1 MWQSQAF
8 GGTERFGAAVPDEL
22 GTCMA
27 AIYTASIPPQSMLC
41 SATMKRILLTLF
53 AACAGLSLAAGAA
66 SAHPHVWV
74 VTKSSLVYAP
84 DGTLIG
90 IRYTWAFDDM
100 YSAFATQGLEQK
112 KKGEFTREELQPLA
126 QVNVESLK
134 EYDFF
139 SAARIDGK
147 KAVFAEPKEYHLEF
161 NAKETMLTLHFLLP
175 LKTPAKIKTL
185 TLETYDPAYFVDF
198 QLAEKDPVALVGA
211 PTGCEV
217 SVGKPQEMTKEM
229 AQKLAEIPPG
239 GQIPENSFGAQ
250 FANKLSV
257 KCP

>member
-1 MWQSQAF
+1 
-8 GGTERFGAAVPDEL
+8 
-22 GTCMA
+22 
-27 AIYTASIPPQSMLC
+27 
-41 SATMKRILLTLF
+41 MKRILLTLF
-53 AACAGLSLAAGAA
+53 AACAGLSLAAGSA

-84 DGTLIG
+84 DGTLVG
-90 IRYTWAFDDM
+90 VRYAWAFDDM

-161 NAKETMLTLHFLLP
+161 NPKDTVLTLHFLLP
-175 LKTPAKIKTL
+175 LKTPAKMKTL

-198 QLAEKDPVALVGA
+198 QLAEKDAVALVGA
-211 PTGCEV
+211 PKGCEF
-217 SVGKPQEMTKEM
+217 SVGKPQEMTKEL

>member
-1 MWQSQAF
+1 
-8 GGTERFGAAVPDEL
+8 
-22 GTCMA
+22 
-27 AIYTASIPPQSMLC
+27 
-41 SATMKRILLTLF
+41 MKRILVTLF
-53 AACAGLSLAAGAA
+53 AACAAFFLAAGSAL
-66 SAHPHVWV
+66 AHPHVWV

-84 DGTLIG
+84 DGSLVG
-90 IRYTWAFDDM
+90 IRYAWAFDDM

-112 KKGEFTREELQPLA
+112 KKGEFTREELQALA

-147 KAVFAEPKEYHLEF
+147 KAVFADPKEYHLEF
-161 NAKETMLTLHFLLP
+161 NPKETVLTLHFLLP
-175 LKTPAKIKTL
+175 LKAPAKMKTL

-198 QLAEKDPVALVGA
+198 KPAEKDGVALVDA
-211 PTGCEV
+211 PKGCEF

-229 AQKLAEIPPG
+229 AQKLAEIPMG
-239 GQIPENSFGAQ
+239 GQIPENSFGAAY
-250 FANKLSV
+250 ANKLSV

>member
-1 MWQSQAF
+1 MF
-8 GGTERFGAAVPDEL
+8 
-22 GTCMA
+22 
-27 AIYTASIPPQSMLC
+27 PPI
-41 SATMKRILLTLF
+41 MKRILLTLLV
-53 AACAGLSLAAGAA
+53 ACAGLSLAAGAA
-66 SAHPHVWV
+66 LAHPHVWV
-74 VTKSSLVYAP
+74 VAKSSLVYAP
-84 DGTLIG
+84 DGSLVG
-90 IRYTWAFDDM
+90 IRYAWAFDDM

-139 SAARIDGK
+139 SYARIDGK
-147 KAVFAEPKEYHLEF
+147 KAAFDEPKDYHLEF
-161 NAKETMLTLHFLLP
+161 NPKDTVLTLHFLLP

-198 QLAEKDPVALVGA
+198 QFAEKDAVALLGA
-211 PTGCEV
+211 PQGCEF
-217 SVGKPQEMTKEM
+217 SVGKPQEMTREL

-239 GQIPENSFGAQ
+239 GQIPENTFGAQ

>member
-1 MWQSQAF
+1 
-8 GGTERFGAAVPDEL
+8 
-22 GTCMA
+22 
-27 AIYTASIPPQSMLC
+27 
-41 SATMKRILLTLF
+41 MKRLFLAFF
-53 AACAGLSLAAGAA
+53 AACTGLSLAAGTAA
-66 SAHPHVWV
+66 AHPHVWV
-74 VTKSSLVYAP
+74 VTKSSFVYAP
-84 DGTLIG
+84 DGSLIG
-90 IRYTWAFDDM
+90 IRYSWAFDDM

-112 KKGEFTREELQPLA
+112 KKGEFTREERQPLA

-147 KAVFAEPKEYHLEF
+147 KAVFAEPKEYDLEF

-198 QLAEKDPVALVGA
+198 QLAEKDPVALVDA
-211 PTGCEV
+211 PKGCEF

-239 GQIPENSFGAQ
+239 AQIPENSFGAQ